1 MPLCFELDEDSEVC
15 GNFDADRLRAIFDPQ
30 IETFGVG
37 ERSEVKRILL
47 DGEEDL
53 VLKLL
58 YEGLPDGT
66 AKLEYET
73 LKRLNGA
80 KGHAP
85 KALAFGMGRVDG
97 GEWRQAIVMEC
108 VSGQPLQTKEER
120 ETGRGDA
127 SRCLD
132 DLAGRR
138 RLLSSKQVL
147 DIVREIALAS
157 EACYRAGEAPDAD
170 SDSLGVHGA
179 LSPENIM
186 VDVQERGNGR
196 TVKKVI
202 LVGWR
207 RDTGYIAPSSLGTCP
222 EKACF
227 SSQGALEGSVHDIT
241 MDVWSIGA
249 LAFWLRTREY
259 PLDDDA
265 KRSEIDLE
273 GWLRQHGHE
282 LTWLD
287 ERLSALI
294 ANCTQLDPDMRP
306 QTPSEVASRANICDY
321 PRGLIDELHKLAD
334 DSTIQ
339 RVASSL
345 GMSVR
350 IVSEAD
356 GRWDL
361 EYGSEEEESLER
373 LYRRLTRYRHK
384 QTVMRHQI
392 QRLRRLAFP
401 LCILSTLAAIVASLI
416 DVMSVTNE
424 LAHVCSVVL
433 CAFTACLSVVLLTLS
448 LRYPRDDRRLGHKF
462 VGVTYGLVCAL
473 SVFYGL
479 SGVIGMAD
487 GQWYAQA
494 GDELEGQSRYLTG
507 DEKKDK
513 LSQALGYIQQSADK
527 GNGDG
532 LALLAERYYEG
543 DAVERDYSR
552 AFDLAEQSSDKGSA
566 KGMGMLATCFY
577 DGCGVVQNYDRAFE
591 LASKSAD
598 KGDKRGAFCLATCYQ
613 EGHVPSDSDRGS
625 EDENKKEAFNLFVK
639 AAEQGYAP
647 AEYEAGRCLRF
658 GWGTKQSDEHDK
670 QAVQYF
676 QRACDKN
683 FVSAMAQ
690 LGDCYRLGRGVDANY
705 NRARECYEQSEA
717 NGDGYGTYR
726 LARCYYTGNGVDKRD
741 LGKAFELSKES
752 TDKGDYN
759 GKGLLGYFY
768 LNGIGTQKNEGE
780 AVKRF
785 KELADANNGYGEAAL
800 GDCYYYGNSAVKKD
814 REKAAQ
820 LYKASMDH
828 KNLYGEARYGFY
840 LFYNYGK
847 DKQKNREEAFSYFLA
862 APDGDDSYGAGWVAY
877 CRFYGYGTEQDYG
890 CAFEYAKR
898 AADEND
904 SRGQRM
910 LGVCYYYGRGVAV
923 NPKKALESFKKASEN
938 GDNVATVWCGRCLLD
953 RNTGTDSKEARGY
966 FKQARKDGNG
976 KDVSYGEATAWLAY
990 CYLYRYEH
998 LKEDKEV
1005 PKSEEAPKS
1014 EAEAQNKAVSLLNEI
1029 PENQRTGFVYEML
1042 GRCYYYGYGGIE
1054 QSDQNNRTA
1063 VDLFNR
1069 ACDEGKFTDEHGS
1082 AFYCLGEAYHGGFGV
1097 ARDDNRAKEML
1108 RMAVLFGGDRYGDYK
1123 YVWQQATDMLSKW
1136 YGLAVADDG
1145 TLQQKS

>member
-170 SDSLGVHGA
+170 GDSLGVHGA

-186 VDVQERGNGR
+186 VDAQERGNGR

-265 KRSEIDLE
+265 KRSEIDLV

-306 QTPSEVASRANICDY
+306 QTPGKVASRANICDY

-361 EYGSEEEESLER
+361 EYGSEEEENLER

-416 DVMSVTNE
+416 DVMSVTSK

-479 SGVIGMAD
+479 SGVIGMVD
-487 GQWYAQA
+487 GQWYARA
-494 GDELEGQSRYLTG
+494 GDELVEQAQYLTG
-507 DEKKDK
+507 DKKKDK
-513 LSQALGYIQQSADK
+513 LSQALGYIQQSVDK

-532 LALLAERYYEG
+532 LALLAKRYYSG
-543 DAVERDYSR
+543 DVIEQNYSK

-566 KGMGMLATCFY
+566 KGMGMLAVCFY
-577 DGCGVVQNYDRAFE
+577 NGYGVERSYDRAFE
-591 LASKSAD
+591 LASKSAGM
-598 KGDKRGAFCLATCYQ
+598 GDKRGTFCLATCYQ

-625 EDENKKEAFNLFVK
+625 KDENKKEAFNLFVK

-647 AEYEAGRCLRF
+647 AECEAGRCLRF

-683 FVSAMAQ
+683 YAFAMAQ
-690 LGDCYRLGRGVDANY
+690 LGDCYYWGKGVDTNY
-705 NRARECYEQSEA
+705 GRALEWYERSYA
-717 NGDGYGTYR
+717 GGDGYGTYR
-726 LARCYYTGNGVDKRD
+726 LAYCYYYGNSVVERD
-741 LGKAFELSKES
+741 PNKAFELSKVSADE
-752 TDKGDYN
+752 GNN
-759 GKGLLGYFY
+759 GGKY
-768 LNGIGTQKNEGE
+768 LRGCCYLYGKGTQKNEEE
-780 AVKRF
+780 AVNIF
-785 KELADANNGYGEAAL
+785 KELADANDGYGEAAL
-800 GDCYYYGNSAVKKD
+800 GDCYCYGNSVVKED
-814 REKAAQ
+814 WEKAAQ
-820 LYKASMDH
+820 LYEASMKHGD
-828 KNLYGEARYGFY
+828 LYGKARYGNY

-847 DKQKNREEAFSYFLA
+847 DKQGNREEAFSHFLA
-862 APDGDDSYGAGWVAY
+862 AADGGNSYGAGWVAY
-877 CRFYGYGTEQDYG
+877 CCFYGYGTERDYDR
-890 CAFEYAKR
+890 AFKYAKR

-904 SRGQRM
+904 SMGQHM
-910 LGVCYYYGRGVAV
+910 LGVCYYYGRGDVAV
-923 NPKKALESFKKASEN
+923 NSEKALKLFTKASEN
-938 GDNVATVWCGRCLLD
+938 GNNVATVWCGRCLLD
-953 RNTGTDSKEARGY
+953 KDTGTDSKEARGY
-966 FKQARKDGNG
+966 FEQARRDG

-998 LKEDKEV
+998 LKEDKE
-1005 PKSEEAPKS
+1005 APKS
-1014 EAEAQNKAVSLLNEI
+1014 KAEARNKAVSLLNEI
-1029 PENQRTGFVYEML
+1029 PENQRTGFVHEML
-1042 GRCYYYGYGGIE
+1042 GQCYYYGYGGIE
-1054 QSDQNNRTA
+1054 ESDQNNRTA
-1063 VDLFNR
+1063 VDLFIR
-1069 ACDEGKFTDEHGS
+1069 ACDEDKFTDEHGS
-1082 AFYCLGEAYHGGFGV
+1082 ALYCLGEAYHRGFGV

-1108 RMAVLFGGDRYGDYK
+1108 RMAVLFGGDRYEGYK

>member
-15 GNFDADRLRAIFDPQ
+15 GNFDADRLRAISDPQ
-30 IETFGVG
+30 TETFGVG

-265 KRSEIDLE
+265 KRSEIDLV

-321 PRGLIDELHKLAD
+321 PRGLIDELHELAD

-361 EYGSEEEESLER
+361 EYGSEEEENLER

-401 LCILSTLAAIVASLI
+401 LCILSTLAAIIASLI
-416 DVMSVTNE
+416 DVMSVTSK

-479 SGVIGMAD
+479 SGVIGMVD
-487 GQWYAQA
+487 GQWYARA
-494 GDELEGQSRYLTG
+494 GDELVEQAQYLTG
-507 DEKKDK
+507 DEKRDK
-513 LSQALGYIQQSADK
+513 LSQALVYIQQSVDK

-566 KGMGMLATCFY
+566 KGMGMLAVCFY
-577 DGCGVVQNYDRAFE
+577 NGHGVERSYDRAFE
-591 LASKSAD
+591 LASKSAGMD
-598 KGDKRGAFCLATCYQ
+598 DKRGTFCLATCYK
-613 EGHVPSDSDRGS
+613 EDHVPSDSDRGS
-625 EDENKKEAFNLFVK
+625 KDENKKEAFNLFVK

-647 AEYEAGRCLRF
+647 AEYEAGCCLRF

-683 FVSAMAQ
+683 YVLAMAQ
-690 LGDCYRLGRGVDANY
+690 LGDCYYWGKGVDTNY
-705 NRARECYEQSEA
+705 GRAREWYERSYA
-717 NGDGYGTYR
+717 GNDGYGAYS
-726 LARCYYTGNGVDKRD
+726 LAWCYYTGNGVGKRD

-752 TDKGDYN
+752 ADKGDYN
-759 GKGLLGYFY
+759 GKGLLGRCY
-768 LNGIGTQKNEGE
+768 LYGKGTQKNEEE
-780 AVKRF
+780 AVNIF
-785 KELADANNGYGEAAL
+785 KKLADANDGYGEAKL
-800 GDCYYYGNSAVKKD
+800 GDCYYDGNSVVKKD
-814 REKAAQ
+814 RKKAAQ

-828 KNLYGEARYGFY
+828 GNLYGKASYGYY

-847 DKQKNREEAFSYFLA
+847 DKQKDREEAFSHFLA
-862 APDGDDSYGAGWVAY
+862 AADGGNSRGAGWVAY
-877 CRFYGYGTEQDYG
+877 CCFYGYGTERDYDR
-890 CAFEYAKR
+890 AFKYAKR

-904 SRGQRM
+904 SQGQCM
-910 LGVCYYYGRGVAV
+910 LGVCYYYGRGVTV
-923 NPKKALESFKKASEN
+923 DREKALESFKEASEN

-953 RNTGTDSKEARGY
+953 KDTGTDSKEAMGY
-966 FKQARKDGNG
+966 FEQARRNG
-976 KDVSYGEATAWLAY
+976 KDASYGEATAWLAY

-998 LKEDKEV
+998 LKEDKE
-1005 PKSEEAPKS
+1005 APKS
-1014 EAEAQNKAVSLLNEI
+1014 EAEAENKAVNLLNEI
-1029 PENQRTGFVYEML
+1029 PESQRTGFVYEIL
-1042 GRCYYYGYGGIE
+1042 GKCYYYGYGGIE
-1054 QSDQNNRTA
+1054 QSDQNKRTA
-1063 VDLFNR
+1063 VDLFIR
-1069 ACDEGKFTDEHGS
+1069 ACDEDKFTDEHGS
-1082 AFYCLGEAYHGGFGV
+1082 ALYCLGEAYHGGFGV

-1136 YGLAVADDG
+1136 YGLAVADDD

>member
-170 SDSLGVHGA
+170 GDSLGVHGA

-186 VDVQERGNGR
+186 VDAQERGNGR

-265 KRSEIDLE
+265 KRSEIDLV

-287 ERLSALI
+287 ERLSVLI

-306 QTPSEVASRANICDY
+306 QTPGKVASRANICDY

-361 EYGSEEEESLER
+361 EYGSEEEENLER

-416 DVMSVTNE
+416 DVMSVTSK

-479 SGVIGMAD
+479 SGVIGMVD
-487 GQWYAQA
+487 GQWYARA
-494 GDELEGQSRYLTG
+494 GDELVEQAQYLTG
-507 DEKKDK
+507 DKKKDK
-513 LSQALGYIQQSADK
+513 LSQALGYIQQSVDK

-532 LALLAERYYEG
+532 LALLAKRYYSGGVIEQN
-543 DAVERDYSR
+543 YSK

-566 KGMGMLATCFY
+566 KGMGMLAVCFY
-577 DGCGVVQNYDRAFE
+577 NGYGVERSYDRAFE
-591 LASKSAD
+591 LASKSAGM
-598 KGDKRGAFCLATCYQ
+598 GDKRGTFCLATCYQ

-625 EDENKKEAFNLFVK
+625 KDENKKEAFNLFVK

-647 AEYEAGRCLRF
+647 AECEAGRCLRF

-683 FVSAMAQ
+683 YVLAMAQ
-690 LGDCYRLGRGVDANY
+690 LGDCYYWGKGVDTNY
-705 NRARECYEQSEA
+705 GRAREWYERSYA
-717 NGDGYGTYR
+717 GGDGYGTYR
-726 LARCYYTGNGVDKRD
+726 LACCYYYGNSVVERD
-741 LGKAFELSKES
+741 PNKAFELSKES
-752 TDKGDYN
+752 ADKGDYN
-759 GKGLLGYFY
+759 GKGLLGCCY
-768 LNGIGTQKNEGE
+768 LYGKGTQKNEEE
-780 AVKRF
+780 AVNIF
-785 KELADANNGYGEAAL
+785 KELADANDGYGEAAL
-800 GDCYYYGNSAVKKD
+800 GDCYYHGNSVVKED
-814 REKAAQ
+814 WEKAAQ
-820 LYKASMDH
+820 LYEASMKH
-828 KNLYGEARYGFY
+828 GNPYGKAKYGY
-840 LFYNYGK
+840 CLFYNYGK
-847 DKQKNREEAFSYFLA
+847 DKQKDREEAFSHFLA
-862 APDGDDSYGAGWVAY
+862 AADGGDSFGAGWVAY
-877 CRFYGYGTEQDYG
+877 CCFYGYGTKQDYDR
-890 CAFEYAKR
+890 AFKYAKR

-910 LGVCYYYGRGVAV
+910 LGVCYYYGRGGVAV
-923 NPKKALESFKKASEN
+923 NSEKALKLFKKASEN

-953 RNTGTDSKEARGY
+953 KDTGTDSKEARGY
-966 FKQARKDGNG
+966 FEQARRDG

-998 LKEDKEV
+998 LKEDKE
-1005 PKSEEAPKS
+1005 APKS
-1014 EAEAQNKAVSLLNEI
+1014 KAEARNKAVSLLNEI
-1029 PENQRTGFVYEML
+1029 PESQRTGFVYEIL
-1042 GRCYYYGYGGIE
+1042 GKCYYYGYGGIE
-1054 QSDQNNRTA
+1054 QSDQNKRTA
-1063 VDLFNR
+1063 VDLFIR
-1069 ACDEGKFTDEHGS
+1069 ACDEDKFTDEHGS
-1082 AFYCLGEAYHGGFGV
+1082 ALYCLGEAYHGGFGV

-1136 YGLAVADDG
+1136 YGLAVADDD

>member
-15 GNFDADRLRAIFDPQ
+15 GNFDADRLRAISDPQ
-30 IETFGVG
+30 TETFGVG

-265 KRSEIDLE
+265 KRSEIDLV

-306 QTPSEVASRANICDY
+306 QTPGKVASRANICDY

-361 EYGSEEEESLER
+361 EYGSEEEENLER

-416 DVMSVTNE
+416 DVMSVTSK

-473 SVFYGL
+473 SIFYGL
-479 SGVIGMAD
+479 SGVIGMVD
-487 GQWYAQA
+487 GQWYARA
-494 GDELEGQSRYLTG
+494 GDELVEQAQYLTG

-513 LSQALGYIQQSADK
+513 LSQARGYIQQSVDK

-543 DAVERDYSR
+543 DAVEQNYSK

-566 KGMGMLATCFY
+566 KGMGMLAVCFY
-577 DGCGVVQNYDRAFE
+577 NGHGVERSYDRAFE
-591 LASKSAD
+591 LASKSVGM
-598 KGDKRGAFCLATCYQ
+598 GDKRGTFCLATCYQ
-613 EGHVPSDSDRGS
+613 EDHVPSDSDRGS

-647 AEYEAGRCLRF
+647 AECEAGRCLRF
-658 GWGTKQSDEHDK
+658 GWGTERSDEHDK

-683 FVSAMAQ
+683 HPPAMAR
-690 LGDCYRLGRGVDANY
+690 LGDCYYWGKGVDTNY
-705 NRARECYEQSEA
+705 GRALEWYERSYA
-717 NGDGYGTYR
+717 GGDGYGTYR
-726 LARCYYTGNGVDKRD
+726 LAYCYYYGNSVVERD
-741 LGKAFELSKES
+741 PNKAFELSKVSADE
-752 TDKGDYN
+752 GNN
-759 GKGLLGYFY
+759 GGKY
-768 LNGIGTQKNEGE
+768 LRGCCYLYGKGTQKNEEE
-780 AVKRF
+780 AVNIF
-785 KELADANNGYGEAAL
+785 KELADANDGYGEAAL
-800 GDCYYYGNSAVKKD
+800 GDCYYYGNSVVKRD

-820 LYKASMDH
+820 LYEASMKH
-828 KNLYGEARYGFY
+828 GTPYGKANYGYY
-840 LFYNYGK
+840 LFYYGK
-847 DKQKNREEAFSYFLA
+847 DKQKDREKAFSHFLA
-862 APDGDDSYGAGWVAY
+862 AADDGNSYGMGWVAY
-877 CRFYGYGTEQDYG
+877 CSFYGYGTKQDYDR
-890 CAFEYAKR
+890 AFEYAKR

-904 SRGQRM
+904 SMGQRM
-910 LGVCYYYGRGVAV
+910 LGVCYYYGRGVTV
-923 NPKKALESFKKASEN
+923 DREKALELFTKASEN

-953 RNTGTDSKEARGY
+953 KDTGTDSKEARGY
-966 FKQARKDGNG
+966 FEQARRDG

-990 CYLYRYEH
+990 CYIYRYEG
-998 LKEDKEV
+998 LGMDKV
-1005 PKSEEAPKS
+1005 AAKNEAV
-1014 EAEAQNKAVSLLNEI
+1014 NLLNEI
-1029 PENQRTGFVYEML
+1029 PENKRTGFVCEML
-1042 GRCYYYGYGGIE
+1042 GKCYCYGYGGIE
-1054 QSDQNNRTA
+1054 RNDRAA
-1063 VDLFNR
+1063 VDQFNR
-1069 ACDEGKFTDEHGS
+1069 ALGEDKLTDEHGV
-1082 AFYCLGEAYHGGFGV
+1082 AFYYLGQAYHGGLGV
-1097 ARDDNRAKEML
+1097 ARDDNRAKKML
-1108 RMAVLFGGDRYGDYK
+1108 RMAVLSGGDRDGYDE
-1123 YVWQQATDMLSKW
+1123 YVGQQATKMLFEW
-1136 YGLAVADDG
+1136 YGLEVAEDG
-1145 TLQQKS
+1145 TLQQKN

>member
-265 KRSEIDLE
+265 KRSEIDLV

-306 QTPSEVASRANICDY
+306 QTPGKVASRANICDY

-361 EYGSEEEESLER
+361 EYGSEEEENLER

-416 DVMSVTNE
+416 DVMSVTSK

-479 SGVIGMAD
+479 SGVIGMVD
-487 GQWYAQA
+487 GQWYARA
-494 GDELEGQSRYLTG
+494 GDELVEQARYLTG
-507 DEKKDK
+507 DEKRDK
-513 LSQALGYIQQSADK
+513 LSQALVYIQQSADK

-532 LALLAERYYEG
+532 LALLARRYYIG
-543 DAVERDYSR
+543 DVIEQNYSK
-552 AFDLAEQSSDKGSA
+552 AFDLAEQSTDKGSA
-566 KGMGMLATCFY
+566 SGMAMLAVCFY
-577 DGCGVVQNYDRAFE
+577 NGYGVERSYDRAFE
-591 LASKSAD
+591 LASKSAGM
-598 KGDKRGAFCLATCYQ
+598 GDKRGTYCLATCYK
-613 EGHVPSDSDRGS
+613 EDHVPSDSDRGS
-625 EDENKKEAFNLFVK
+625 KDENKKEAFNLFVK

-658 GWGTKQSDEHDK
+658 GWGTEQSDEHDK

-683 FVSAMAQ
+683 YVSAMAQ
-690 LGDCYRLGRGVDANY
+690 LGDCYYLGKGVDKNY
-705 NRARECYEQSEA
+705 GRALEWYERSYA
-717 NGDGYGTYR
+717 GGDGYGTYR
-726 LARCYYTGNGVDKRD
+726 LAWCYYFGNSVVKKDPN
-741 LGKAFELSKES
+741 KAFELSEVSAKEGNNVS
-752 TDKGDYN
+752 AKEGNNVSAKEGNN
-759 GKGLLGYFY
+759 GGKWLLGCCY
-768 LNGIGTQKNEGE
+768 LYGRGTQKNEEE
-780 AVKRF
+780 AVKIF
-785 KELADANNGYGEAAL
+785 KELDDANYGRGEVEL
-800 GDCYYYGNSAVKKD
+800 GGCYYNGNSVVKRD
-814 REKAAQ
+814 RKKAGQ
-820 LYKASMDH
+820 LYKESMDH
-828 KNLYGEARYGFY
+828 GSLYGKASYGYY

-847 DKQKNREEAFSYFLA
+847 DKQGDREKAFSHFLA
-862 APDGDDSYGAGWVAY
+862 AADGDDSYGAGWVAY
-877 CRFYGYGTEQDYG
+877 CCFYGYGTKQDYDR
-890 CAFEYAKR
+890 AFEYAKR

-904 SRGQRM
+904 SMGQRM

-923 NPKKALESFKKASEN
+923 NRDEARKLFESASEN
-938 GDNVATVWCGRCLLD
+938 EDNAATVWCGQCLLD
-953 RNTGTDSKEARGY
+953 KVNAADTQEAKKR
-966 FKQARKDGNG
+966 FERVREKG
-976 KDVSYGEATAWLAY
+976 KDVFCYGEATAWLAY
-990 CYLYRYEH
+990 CYIYRYEG
-998 LKEDKEV
+998 LGMDKV
-1005 PKSEEAPKS
+1005 AAKNEAV
-1014 EAEAQNKAVSLLNEI
+1014 NLLNEI
-1029 PENQRTGFVYEML
+1029 PENKRTGFVCEML
-1042 GRCYYYGYGGIE
+1042 GKCYCYGYGGIE
-1054 QSDQNNRTA
+1054 RNDRAA
-1063 VDLFNR
+1063 VDQFNR
-1069 ACDEGKFTDEHGS
+1069 ALGEDKLTDEHGV
-1082 AFYCLGEAYHGGFGV
+1082 AFYYLGQAYHGGLGV
-1097 ARDDNRAKEML
+1097 ARDDNRAKKML
-1108 RMAVLFGGDRYGDYK
+1108 RMAVLSGGDRDGYDE
-1123 YVWQQATDMLSKW
+1123 YVGQQATKMLFEW
-1136 YGLAVADDG
+1136 YGLEVAEDG
-1145 TLQQKS
+1145 TLQQKN